1 MAWTELWKH
10 RARRGVWRLLTVLH
24 HLDFAWLLPCM
35 ARLPLGWAFWLGHL
49 RGLFNAR
56 TGRDWRS
63 MALGMRHIRRQSV
76 AGYRLLPVTV
86 DEAQLR
92 AWSDERF
99 VVEARDELE
108 ARLVAAGRVHE
119 LACRSVNADG
129 GSFVEVA
136 AGRSR
141 GLLLLTPH
149 FESFFVGVA
158 FAARAGAKVNLM
170 SSAVT
175 HDPRVDPAVQAHFS
189 AKYRGLEPWLNG
201 GQVLDMEQGIRPFYR
216 MLERKET
223 LVVLGDAPVLPNGV
237 SATVDFL
244 GAQRLIAGGALRL
257 AQKADCDIGGYV
269 CRMERPGHYVMEWC
283 EPGPANDPATIQR
296 VYALFTR
303 AILSTPGR
311 WWASDLL
318 PAIPPCPKP
327 APDYAVLVLSDSPL
341 HGTDELAQGL
351 RTLQRQ
357 WPGTATFPAHA
368 PPDKDGGAQGWH
380 LCPTTEAPTLGQVL
394 KAPGPSHL
402 LVVLNPAVLGTAELP
417 QLLAECLASDDNA
430 ICAVADDARFAQ
442 GEWAPGYSTQVDF
455 ERYVARR
462 AALAL
467 REPAPRALRAD
478 ACVYMLRLD
487 LLRQDRLH
495 QDHERWQSLVELAD
509 WKSLPLQLDDVV
521 LRAPRAFVHSYA
533 DYQQGDRA
541 EMLELLPDNV
551 RRLLDVGGGEG
562 GFARAFMRH
571 RGGEAL
577 LVEPG
582 VQAAQRAMASGLRV
596 FNIGMEQLDA
606 QQVGALDAI
615 SFLDVLEHL
624 TDPLSALVTA
634 RRLLGPG
641 GVLLVSVPNAGFW
654 PVVRDLLA
662 GRLDY
667 LPVGILCQTHLR
679 FFTANSLEQ
688 LLHDA
693 SFDIVTLRR
702 RGPPPSPE
710 LEQFLSAAKAAGLAC
725 DRENLATE
733 SLHVLARVR

>member
-119 LACRSVNADG
+119 LACRSVNAYG

-216 MLERKET
+216 MLERGET

-283 EPGPANDPATIQR
+283 EPGPANDPATIHR
-296 VYALFTR
+296 VYALFTQ

-318 PAIPPCPKP
+318 PAIPPCQKP

-341 HGTDELAQGL
+341 HDTQELAQGL
-351 RTLQRQ
+351 RTLRRQ
-357 WPGTATFPAHA
+357 WPGTAAFPVHQTPRTSTQAA
-368 PPDKDGGAQGWH
+368 AWH
-380 LCPTTEAPTLGQVL
+380 LCPADQAPSLGEVL
-394 KAPGPSHL
+394 DAKGLRHL
-402 LVVLNPAVLGTAELP
+402 LVVLNPAVLATTELP
-417 QLLAECLASDDNA
+417 QLLAECLESDDNA
-430 ICAVADDARFAQ
+430 LCALADDARFAQ
-442 GEWAPGYSTQVDF
+442 GEWAPSYSTQVDF

-462 AALAL
+462 AALPLA
-467 REPAPRALRAD
+467 EPAPQNLLAD

-487 LLRQDRLH
+487 RLRRDREHWHPLW
-495 QDHERWQSLVELAD
+495 ETASWR
-509 WKSLPLQLDDVV
+509 SLPSQLGERSW
-521 LRAPRAFVHSYA
+521 RAPRAFVHSYA
-533 DYQQGDRA
+533 NYQQGDRA
-541 EMLELLPDNV
+541 EMLELLPANV

-562 GFARAFMRH
+562 GFARAFIRH

-582 VQAAQRAMASGLRV
+582 KEAAQRAMSSGLQV
-596 FNIGMEQLDA
+596 FNFGIEQLDA
-606 QQVGALDAI
+606 HQVGHIDAI

-624 TDPLSALVTA
+624 EDPLSALVKA

-641 GVLLVSVPNAGFW
+641 GKLLISVPNAGYW

-667 LPVGILCQTHLR
+667 LPVGIVCQTHLR
-679 FFTANSLEQ
+679 FFTANSLEH

-693 SFDIVTLRR
+693 DFDLVALRR
-702 RGPPPSPE
+702 HGPPASPE
-710 LEQFLSAAKAAGLAC
+710 LGSFVSIANAAGLHC
-725 DRENLATE
+725 DPENLATE
-733 SLHVLARVR
+733 SLHVLARAR

>member
-1 MAWTELWKH
+1 MAWTELWKN
-10 RARRGVWRLLTVLH
+10 RARRGVWRLLIVLH

-119 LACRSVNADG
+119 LACRSVNANG

-175 HDPRVDPAVQAHFS
+175 HDPRVDTAVQAHFS

-216 MLERKET
+216 MLERGET

-296 VYALFTR
+296 VYALFTQ

-341 HGTDELAQGL
+341 HDTQELAQGL
-351 RTLQRQ
+351 RTLRRQ
-357 WPGTATFPAHA
+357 WPGTTEFPVHQTLETSAESAAWHLSPTDQA
-368 PPDKDGGAQGWH
+368 PPLGA
-380 LCPTTEAPTLGQVL
+380 VL
-394 KAPGPSHL
+394 DAKGLRHL
-402 LVVLNPAVLGTAELP
+402 LVVLNPAVLATTELP
-417 QLLAECLASDDNA
+417 QLLAECLESDDNA
-430 ICAVADDARFAQ
+430 LCALADDARFAH
-442 GEWAPGYSTQVDF
+442 GEWAPNYSTQVDF

-462 AALAL
+462 AVLPLA
-467 REPAPRALRAD
+467 EPAPQNLRGD

-487 LLRQDRLH
+487 RLRRDREHWHALW
-495 QDHERWQSLVELAD
+495 ENASWR
-509 WKSLPLQLDDVV
+509 SLPSQLGERSW
-521 LRAPRAFVHSYA
+521 RAPRAFVHSYA

-541 EMLELLPDNV
+541 EMLELLPANV

-562 GFARAFMRH
+562 GFARAFVRD

-582 VQAAQRAMASGLRV
+582 TEAAQRAMASGLRV

-641 GVLLVSVPNAGFW
+641 GALLVSVPNAGFW